1 MKKIDFDELRN
12 KNNGS
17 QSVTPGETPALV
29 NDPIV
34 VLKKLF
40 KPKEF
45 GNKILDKNL
54 IVNKYKQKHLED
66 LKKQQRKQQI
76 KLQKQYAEDQVE
88 QPTQFD
94 VISSNMASERQDEV
108 PAMQPL
114 SFRRSG
120 ADYKS
125 LQQEVTYVDA
135 LHKNE
140 PHKDTMIGSAGTT

>member
-1 MKKIDFDELRN
+1 MKKIDFEELRN

-17 QSVTPGETPALV
+17 QSVTPGETPALI

-40 KPKEF
+40 KPKEY

-88 QPTQFD
+88 
-94 VISSNMASERQDEV
+94 
-108 PAMQPL
+108 
-114 SFRRSG
+114 
-120 ADYKS
+120 
-125 LQQEVTYVDA
+125 
-135 LHKNE
+135 
-140 PHKDTMIGSAGTT
+140 